1 MSKKWFFLGI
11 LIVFNLLT
19 WKSSIKFVCESKLSF
34 ELFRLLFV
42 IIYLRILVS
51 LRFFIVQRLRLT
63 LQRSYIIWSVRIRK
77 GRQLSV
83 RWRLRCF
90 SSFEFVILLLD
101 VLLANLWYV
110 FIENRFSLLG
120 VLFVTD
126 FIIVDFEITVPF
138 FFNHA

>member
-1 MSKKWFFLGI
+1 MCKKWSFLGI
-11 LIVFNLLT
+11 LIFFNLLT
-19 WKSSIKFVCESKLSF
+19 WKSYIKFVCKSKLSL

-42 IIYLRILVS
+42 IIDLRILVS

-63 LQRSYIIWSVRIRK
+63 LQRSYIIWSVRIRE

-83 RWRLRCF
+83 RGRLRSF
-90 SSFEFVILLLD
+90 SSFEFIILLLY
-101 VLLANLWYV
+101 VLLSDLWYV
-110 FIENRFSLLG
+110 FIEERFSLLR
-120 VLFVTD
+120 VIFVTD